1 VRRLDIRVALMQ
13 KLQGTSTNELKQLI
27 SDGINSNEE
36 TILPGLGVLFE
47 QYYNSLDEGKKD
59 SLLQDISSLLK

>member
-1 VRRLDIRVALMQ
+1 MQ

>member
-1 VRRLDIRVALMQ
+1 MDIRVALMQ

>member
-1 VRRLDIRVALMQ
+1 MRRLDIRVALMQ
-13 KLQGTSTNELKQLI
+13 KLQGTGTNELKQLI

>member
-1 VRRLDIRVALMQ
+1 MDIRVALMQ
-13 KLQGTSTNELKQLI
+13 KLQGTGTNELKQLI
-27 SDGINSNEE
+27 NDGINSNEE

>member
-27 SDGINSNEE
+27 NDGINSNEE

>member
-1 VRRLDIRVALMQ
+1 MRRLDIRVALMQ

-27 SDGINSNEE
+27 NDGINSNEE

>member
-13 KLQGTSTNELKQLI
+13 KLQGTGTNELKQLI
-27 SDGINSNEE
+27 NDGINSNEE

>member
-1 VRRLDIRVALMQ
+1 LDIRVALMQ

-27 SDGINSNEE
+27 NDGINSNEE